1 MVSQPFDAR
10 AAGRPVA
17 DRPPTYARPGAAR
30 PVPQRTGGR
39 RPPVPV
45 KILIAGGFGVGKTTF
60 IGSLS
65 EIEPLTTEASMTSM
79 SIGVDQPGDRD
90 HKTTTTVAMD
100 FGRITIDDS
109 IILYMFGTPGQDRF
123 GFMWND
129 LAQGAL
135 AGIVLVDTS
144 RIADSF
150 VALDYFEKIGLPFV
164 IAVNQFEGQRNLTL
178 EETRTAATVAPTVPV
193 IEVDAR
199 SRESVKQ
206 GLLSVLHLVLI
217 RAKAKSARS

>member
-1 MVSQPFDAR
+1 MVSQPFD
-10 AAGRPVA
+10 GRLSGRVPA
-17 DRPPTYARPGAAR
+17 DRAPGYARPAR
-30 PVPQRTGGR
+30 QHSERPAGR
-39 RPPVPV
+39 RPPIPV
-45 KILIAGGFGVGKTTF
+45 KIIIAGGFGVGKTTF

-79 SIGVDQPGDRD
+79 SLGVDQPGDRD
-90 HKTTTTVAMD
+90 RKTTTTVAMD
-100 FGRITIDDS
+100 FGRITIDGS

-164 IAVNQFEGQRNLTL
+164 VAVNQFEGQRNLTL
-178 EETRTAATVAPTVPV
+178 EETRTATTVGPAVPV

-206 GLLSVLHLVLI
+206 GLLSVLNLVLI
-217 RAKAKSARS
+217 QAKARSGRS

>member
-1 MVSQPFDAR
+1 MVSVPFDAPQ
-10 AAGRPVA
+10 PVV
-17 DRPPTYARPGAAR
+17 R
-30 PVPQRTGGR
+30 R

-45 KILIAGGFGVGKTTF
+45 KIIIAGGFGVGKTTF

-79 SIGVDQPGDRD
+79 SLGVDQPGDRD
-90 HKTTTTVAMD
+90 QKSTTTVAMD
-100 FGRITIDDS
+100 FGRITIDAS
-109 IILYMFGTPGQDRF
+109 IILYLFGTPGQDRF

-135 AGIVLVDTS
+135 AGIVLVDSS

-164 IAVNQFEGQRNLTL
+164 VAVNQFEGQRNLGL
-178 EETRTAATVAPTVPV
+178 DEVRVATNVTPEVPV
-193 IEVDAR
+193 IDVDAR
-199 SRESVKQ
+199 SRESVKN
-206 GLLSVLHLVLI
+206 GLLSTLHLVLL
-217 RAKAKSARS
+217 RAKARQSRA